1 MSFGRK
7 IMVAALCLMCASMV
21 QAVGLDAEKDP
32 FVIGMFGVLHWDE
45 ETFAW
50 MEKMGVNYV
59 HSYRLWKETDMTP
72 SLDLAAK
79 HNMKVMVDLGAHI
92 RIGKNNEPDWEE
104 KIGAQVRAAKDHPA
118 IGVWQIW
125 DEPATNMLPQVR
137 KVNNLV
143 KSIANQPTELV
154 MNERTEYWN
163 SRGYSDI
170 WAFDNYPVRG
180 MAFPDENLQW
190 HSRAMRNAST
200 AYNFKGTPFFA
211 VTQATDF
218 SCFTRNI
225 KDPERLAN
233 LRYPNLTEM
242 RFMLFSDLCYG
253 VRGIWFFSE
262 AHCHRERPQGRAF
275 VAETLEPVIQD
286 IRAFLTLVPQPW
298 KPTLRDSKNIDIANK
313 VSFASF
319 DTAAGT
325 VIILTNDTKE
335 NRPLTVD
342 LTAFAN
348 RPPDGQLSPWG
359 FTRKENGATWQNG
372 VINVP
377 AALPW
382 ETFIWLIRK

>member
-1 MSFGRK
+1 MSFSK
-7 IMVAALCLMCASMV
+7 KTIVAVLCLLCVNMV
-21 QAVGLDAEKDP
+21 HAAGFDAEKDP

-59 HSYRLWKETDMTP
+59 HSYRLWREENMAP

-92 RIGKNNEPDWEE
+92 RIGKNTEPDWEE
-104 KIGAQVRAAKDHPA
+104 KIVAQVQAVKDHPA

-125 DEPATNMLPQVR
+125 DEPGTNMLPQVR
-137 KVNNLV
+137 KLNNLV
-143 KSIANQPTELV
+143 KSIASQPTELV
-154 MNERTEYWN
+154 MNERAEYWD

-180 MAFPDENLQW
+180 MAFPNENLQW
-190 HSRAMRNAST
+190 HSRAMRNAS
-200 AYNFKGTPFFA
+200 AEYNYKGTPFFA

-218 SCFTRNI
+218 SCFTKNI

-298 KPTLRDSKNIDIANK
+298 KPTLRDTRKIDVANK

-319 DTAAGT
+319 DTPSGT
-325 VIILTNDTKE
+325 VIILANDSKE
-335 NRPLTVD
+335 TRPLAVD
-342 LTAFAN
+342 LTAFEK
-348 RPPDGQLSPWG
+348 RPSDGNLLSWG
-359 FTRKENGATWQNG
+359 FTRKDIGASLQNG
-372 VINVP
+372 LLSVP

-382 ETFIWLIRK
+382 EVFVWTVK